1 MKLGKFLS
9 GWAVSG
15 AYPVFLVTATLL
27 LSTAAHGQGDEVP
40 LTLNRAVERALD
52 QHPELQVFQLRQ
64 QGLEGLRESAAL
76 APAWRIEAEV
86 ENFAGSG
93 DAQGFSGSEQTLA
106 LSSVIELGGKRAARV
121 AVIDARTGRVDTER
135 QVKALNLI
143 SRVTQSFI
151 DALAAQQRLKLT
163 RDALNLAE
171 ATLQVV
177 ERRAAA
183 GGAPEAE
190 VLRAKAAKTQTE
202 LALTNVEREIQ
213 TQKVKLAAL
222 LGTTTIDFG
231 PVAGDLFQLPTADS
245 FDQLY
250 QRAQRNPMMEAFAV
264 EQRLKEAELR
274 LAQSRSSSDIEWR
287 LGVQRM
293 EETGDTGVVAGV
305 SLPLFAGKRSRGEVV
320 SARAERN
327 QVGLRRQD
335 ALLRLHAE
343 LYEAYAKRQQA
354 IETVHA
360 LQGKVIPALTE
371 ALQITQRAYE
381 NGRYSYIDWVA
392 AQRELLSAK
401 QTLIDAAA
409 AALSYGAVIEQFTAE
424 PLSGV
429 DALDADGQ
437 G

>member
-1 MKLGKFLS
+1 MKLGNFLS
-9 GWAVSG
+9 GWAVG
-15 AYPVFLVTATLL
+15 RAYPVFLVIAALL
-27 LSTAAHGQGDEVP
+27 LSTVAHGQGGEMP
-40 LTLNRAVERALD
+40 LTLNTAVARALD
-52 QHPELQVFQLRQ
+52 QHPGLQIFQLRE
-64 QGLEGLRESAAL
+64 QGLEGLRHSAAL
-76 APAWRIEAEV
+76 SPAWRLEAEV
-86 ENFAGSG
+86 ENFGGSG
-93 DAQGFSGSEQTLA
+93 ELQGFSGSEQTLA

-135 QVKALNLI
+135 QVEALDLI

-151 DALAAQQRLKLT
+151 DALAAQQRLGLA
-163 RDALNLAE
+163 RDALALAE
-171 ATLQVV
+171 TTLQVV
-177 ERRAAA
+177 QRRAAA
-183 GGAPEAE
+183 GAAPEAE
-190 VLRAKAAKTQTE
+190 VLRAQAARTQAE

-213 TQKVKLAAL
+213 TGRVKLAAL

-231 PVAGDLFQLPTADS
+231 PVSGDLFQLPTADS

-250 QRAQRNPMMEAFAV
+250 QRAQNNPVMGAFAA
-264 EQRLKEAELR
+264 EQRLKEAQLR
-274 LAQSRSSSDIEWR
+274 LAQSGSSSDIEWR
-287 LGVQRM
+287 LGVRRM
-293 EETGDTGVVAGV
+293 DETGDTGVVAGV
-305 SLPLFAGKRSRGEVV
+305 SLPLFAGKRSRGDVV

-327 QVGLRRQD
+327 QVRLRRQD

-343 LYEAYAKRQQA
+343 LYETYANRQQA

-360 LQGKVIPALTE
+360 LQGQVIPALTE
-371 ALQITQRAYE
+371 ALQLTQRAYE

-392 AQRELLSAK
+392 AQRELLGAK

-424 PLSGV
+424 PLSAV